1 MMNVIFD
8 MDGVIFDSER
18 AYVNAYKELAPK
30 YGLTDWD
37 AVHRACMDS
46 IGVTREKTRQIF
58 FEYVGFSFDYAAYR
72 EEVSELLMKT
82 DYELKPGV
90 YELFA
95 WLKEIGAHIALAS
108 STREESVRRSLDK
121 AKLTAYF
128 ETLVCGDMITH
139 SKPHPKIFLT
149 AAQRIKAD
157 PKSCYV
163 IEDSY
168 NGIRAAHAAG
178 THPIMVPDILQPD
191 EEIRGLAEVVLPSL
205 FEVKDYLEKAALD
218 DNQ

>member
-30 YGLTDWD
+30 YGLHDWEK
-37 AVHRACMDS
+37 VHQACMDS
-46 IGVTREKTRQIF
+46 IGVTREKTREIF
-58 FEYVGFSFDYAAYR
+58 FEYVGFEFDYLTYR
-72 EEVSELLMKT
+72 EEVSELLQKT
-82 DYELKPGV
+82 DYEIKPGV
-90 YELFA
+90 YELFD
-95 WLKEIGAHIALAS
+95 WLKEQDSRIALAS
-108 STREESVRRSLDK
+108 STREQSVRRSLDK

-128 ETLVCGDMITH
+128 DTLVCGDMITH
-139 SKPHPKIFLT
+139 SKPDPEIFLT
-149 AAQRIKAD
+149 AADRIGAD
-157 PKSCYV
+157 PADCYV

-168 NGIRAAHAAG
+168 NGIRAANAAG

-205 FEVKDYLEKAALD
+205 YEVKDYLEKNAV
-218 DNQ
+218 